1 MTFPSGIWREA
12 AYRYQ
17 TPLILIAGILL
28 IAWAAGLMQS
38 ETIATTVVEM
48 MIRIVVVVGMYIF
61 IGNSGVISF
70 GHIGFMCIGAYAA
83 AWASA
88 DPMFKQ
94 IMLSGLPTILRDE
107 QYPFYFAMALAV
119 LLPTGVAALLGGAI
133 MRLTGVGCTIA
144 TFAFLMIVNS
154 VYSNWDS
161 VTAGVSSI
169 IGIPAVVGMWLGAIF
184 ASLAVMVAFGFQ
196 TSRFGLMLKATRD
209 DPVAAS
215 ASGIQLVKVRL
226 IAFVL
231 SAAVVGAGGG
241 LYAHFLGV
249 LTVDPFYLQLCFLT
263 IAMLVVGG
271 MSSLS
276 GAVLGVVVVTIAVE
290 ALRALERGDGPL
302 TLPVGSQELGLGILM
317 AIMLVVRPLG
327 LSNGR
332 EVRLFRLSRNKM
344 NPPSIAR
351 RLPGEFKL

>member
-1 MTFPSGIWREA
+1 MTSLLGRLSEA
-12 AYRYQ
+12 ARRYQ
-17 TPLILIAGILL
+17 TPLILIAAILL
-28 IAWAAGLMQS
+28 TAFAAELTQS
-38 ETIATTVVEM
+38 DTIATTVVEM
-48 MIRIVVVVGMYIF
+48 MIRIVVVVGIYIF

-88 DPMFKQ
+88 DPIFKQ
-94 IMLSGLPTILRDE
+94 VMLSGLPAVLRD
-107 QYPFYFAMALAV
+107 QQHSFYVAMSLAI
-119 LLPTGVAALLGGAI
+119 LLPTAVAALLGVAI
-133 MRLTGVGCTIA
+133 MRLSGVGCTIA

-169 IGIPAVVGMWLGAIF
+169 TGIPAVVGLWTAAIF
-184 ASLAVMVAFGFQ
+184 ASLAVLVAFAFQ
-196 TSRFGLMLKATRD
+196 ISRFGLMLKATRD

-215 ASGIQLVKVRL
+215 ASGVRL
-226 IAFVL
+226 IRVRLAAFVL

-241 LYAHFLGV
+241 LYAHFLGI

-276 GAVLGVVVVTIAVE
+276 GAVLGVVVVTVAVE
-290 ALRALERGDGPL
+290 ALRALERGEGPV
-302 TLPVGSQELGLGILM
+302 TLPVGSQELGLGVLM

-332 EVRLFRLSRNKM
+332 EFRLFRSRRNRVI
-344 NPPSIAR
+344 PPSSAR
-351 RLPGEFKL
+351 LLSGEPNL

>member
-1 MTFPSGIWREA
+1 MTSSKGTWREVA
-12 AYRYQ
+12 RRYQ
-17 TPLILIAGILL
+17 TPLILIAAILL
-28 IAWAAGLMQS
+28 MAWIAELTHS
-38 ETIATTVVEM
+38 DTIATTVVEM
-48 MIRIVVVVGMYIF
+48 MIRIVVVVGIYIF

-94 IMLSGLPTILRDE
+94 VMLSGLPAVLRDE
-107 QYPFYFAMALAV
+107 QYSFYVAMALAV

-133 MRLTGVGCTIA
+133 MRLTGVGCSIA

-169 IGIPAVVGMWLGAIF
+169 TGIPAVVGLWVGAIF
-184 ASLAVMVAFGFQ
+184 ASLAVLVAFAFQ
-196 TSRFGLMLKATRD
+196 TSRVGLMLKATRD

-215 ASGIQLVKVRL
+215 ASGIQLIRVRL

-241 LYAHFLGV
+241 LYAHFLGI

-276 GAVLGVVVVTIAVE
+276 GAVLGVIVVTVAVE

-302 TLPVGSQELGLGILM
+302 TLPVGSQELGLGVLM

-327 LSNGR
+327 LSKGR
-332 EVRLFRLSRNKM
+332 EFRLFKSRRNRM
-344 NPPSIAR
+344 NPPSFVR
-351 RLPGEFKL
+351 GLSGELKL